1 MTSSC
6 KCPIAASSWQCNLV
20 PRVSHLPAQAREERG
35 FAWAG
40 RWETLGTRFLTMKC
54 QAIGTFEL
62 SLKNCW
68 LGKKTR
74 VTSVVLITCVCIKR
88 VEFRETVRIFPQG
101 QLNCPYQEGVS
112 IGEGGG
118 GWGGLK
124 KFLYGEAPPRGP
136 TPYPFIYHFSRK
148 RYPFRIPSIEKW
160 YPFQIPCLEL
170 CNPFN
175 CCKLACLQ
183 TSPPPSGKK

>member
-6 KCPIAASSWQCNLV
+6 KCPISASSWQGNLV

-40 RWETLGTRFLTMKC
+40 RWETLGTRLLTMKC

-112 IGEGGG
+112 IGEGWGG
-118 GWGGLK
+118 GSQKIFILGGSAPRSNPLPFYIPFFTK
-124 KFLYGEAPPRGP
+124 KVPLSYSFYWKMV
-136 TPYPFIYHFSRK
+136 PFSDTLFRTLQ
-148 RYPFRIPSIEKW
+148 PF
-160 YPFQIPCLEL
+160 
-170 CNPFN
+170 
-175 CCKLACLQ
+175 
-183 TSPPPSGKK
+183 

>member
-40 RWETLGTRFLTMKC
+40 RWETLGTRLLTMKC

-112 IGEGGG
+112 MGEGGKG
-118 GWGGLK
+118 GGGVSKNFYTGRLRPEVQPLTLLYTIFHEKGTPFVFLLLK
-124 KFLYGEAPPRGP
+124 NGTLF
-136 TPYPFIYHFSRK
+136 
-148 RYPFRIPSIEKW
+148 RY
-160 YPFQIPCLEL
+160 LV
-170 CNPFN
+170 
-175 CCKLACLQ
+175 
-183 TSPPPSGKK
+183 